1 MRHITIGFSRPKESN
16 LISNTIMKVQGADFS
31 HVYMSF
37 KSNSLERTL
46 IYQANRSGVW
56 FVGKERFAEHNE
68 VVDLFV
74 LSLTEEQY
82 KMVLQS
88 CVDLSGLKYGF
99 LALTGIGIEKLLE
112 ALKIRSKNPLAQKN
126 RYICSKLIG
135 FLLEIVGIDVP
146 EDLDE
151 VTPKDLHS
159 LLLGFKGP
167 IKVVHGKADK

>member
-16 LISNTIMKVQGADFS
+16 VISNLIMKAQGANFS

-37 KSNSLERTL
+37 KSNSLDRTL

-56 FVGKERFAEHNE
+56 FIGKDRFAEHNE
-68 VVDLFV
+68 VVDYFV

-82 KMVLQS
+82 KIALQA

-99 LALTGIGIEKLLE
+99 LALTGIGIEKLLRL
-112 ALKIRSKNPLAQKN
+112 LKIRSKNPLVQKN

-135 FLLEIVGIDVP
+135 FILEIIGIDVP

-159 LLLGFKGP
+159 LLLGFEGP
-167 IKVVHGKADK
+167 IKVIHGKTDK